1 MISNKKTLPVLKK
14 KKLWLHV
21 YHVGEMQ
28 QKLGEGGSIL
38 IISSNDDYRS
48 EHNSNMFSINIMIKS
63 DGWTQRELQSQ
74 ELQQYLRVLL

>member
-1 MISNKKTLPVLKK
+1 
-14 KKLWLHV
+14 
-21 YHVGEMQ
+21 MQ

-38 IISSNDDYRS
+38 IISSNDDYQS

>member
-1 MISNKKTLPVLKK
+1 MR
-14 KKLWLHV
+14 
-21 YHVGEMQ
+21 

-63 DGWTQRELQSQ
+63 DGWAQRELQSQ